1 MEIVWVYIKN
11 RMLTKEL
18 PGKKQRN
25 TKENVYGCC
34 EGGHAGR
41 GRKDADAE
49 DRCRGQGEVETYD
62 QGNPSLYNSRMVS
75 YGEPSRDKPKKY

>member
-41 GRKDADAE
+41 GGKETDAE
-49 DRCRGQGEVETYD
+49 DRQRWKRMIKVT
-62 QGNPSLYNSRMVS
+62 PLYIILVWSAMANLHVTNQRST
-75 YGEPSRDKPKKY
+75 K